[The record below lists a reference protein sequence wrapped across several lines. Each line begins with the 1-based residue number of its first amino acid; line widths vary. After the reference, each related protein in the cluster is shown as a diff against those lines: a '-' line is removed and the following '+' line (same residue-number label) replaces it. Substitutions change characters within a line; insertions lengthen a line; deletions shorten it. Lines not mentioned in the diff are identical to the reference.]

1 MRRRYGATGNPA
13 DANQRLLVIS
23 EDTIIL
29 GIIELIHGYVEGDV
43 TAGAVRIHKTGKCY
57 GDMNGESA
65 EVRGTLQGNVTV
77 RNLIDIR
84 LRFGPR
90 QRLLRQARC

>member
-43 TAGAVRIHKTGKCY
+43 TAGAVKTGKCY
-57 GDMNGESA
+57 GSIDGEIA
-65 EVRGTLQGNVTV
+65 EVPGTLQGNVTV